1 MIGGMVTSGEKHDR
15 LWLTKSKRIALSR
28 RATRAFCWQH
38 ITEPVVP
45 SMPFYHNLSTSFVS
59 KSMTD
64 RTDSTQRSLM
74 RMTTPIEQRSHTFFG
89 EPHVAGFTHRAFTKA
104 MGYDDAD
111 LGRPLIGICNTF
123 SELNN
128 CHAHLRELA
137 EAVKRGVWQAGGF
150 PLEFPTISLGEIF
163 LSPTSMLYRNL
174 AAMDTEEM
182 IRANPINGVV
192 LLSGCDKTTP
202 AALMGAFSAD
212 LPCIHLSG
220 GPALNGYWRGQ
231 TLGACTDC
239 RRMTTEYSAGAISTE
254 TYREV
259 EANVFRSHG
268 HCMVMGTA
276 STMNSLTEA
285 LGIALPGNGATPA
298 TDAARLRLAEQTGR
312 RIVALAQAGIR
323 PSALVTRQSFENAI
337 TLLAAIGG
345 STNAVVHLPA
355 IAGRLGIDLP
365 LDLFDEISRRTPLIA
380 NLRPTGHYQMEDL
393 HFAGGIPAVL
403 KELLPLLHSE
413 TMTVSGRTLA
423 AAVQSAEVMDREV
436 IRPLAEPLQQE
447 GGLAILRGNLA
458 PDGAVIKHAAATPA
472 LLRHRGKAVVFHNFE
487 DVRARI
493 DDPDLPVTP
502 ESVLVLQNSG
512 PIGGPGMPEIGI
524 LPIPQKLL
532 KQGVRDMV
540 RISDA
545 RMSGTAY
552 GTIVLH
558 VAPESAIGGPLA
570 LVQDGDEIELDVAQ
584 RRLHL
589 HVNEEEL
596 ARRRAAWR
604 PPAAAYTRG
613 YGHLY
618 LQHVTQAPNGVDFD
632 FLRGRDPVQVTAQP
646 KF

>member
-1 MIGGMVTSGEKHDR
+1 M
-15 LWLTKSKRIALSR
+15 
-28 RATRAFCWQH
+28 
-38 ITEPVVP
+38 TEPSVP
-45 SMPFYHNLSTSFVS
+45 SAS
-59 KSMTD
+59 
-64 RTDSTQRSLM
+64 RSG
-74 RMTTPIEQRSHTFFG
+74 TFFS
-89 EPHVAGFTHRAFTKA
+89 EPHVAGFTHRAFTRA
-104 MGYDDAD
+104 MGFDDAD
-111 LGRPLIGICNTF
+111 MSRPVIGICNTY

-128 CHAHLRELA
+128 CNSHLRELA

-150 PLEFPTISLGEIF
+150 PLEFPTISLGEIY

-182 IRANPINGVV
+182 IRGNPIDGVV
-192 LLSGCDKTTP
+192 LLTNCDKTTP
-202 AALMGAFSAD
+202 AALMGACSAD
-212 LPCIHLSG
+212 LPAILLTG
-220 GPALNGYWRGQ
+220 GPALNGHWRGE

-239 RRMTTEYSAGAISTE
+239 RRMTAEFTAGAVDEE
-254 TYREV
+254 TYREI
-259 EANVFRSHG
+259 EGSVFRSRG

-276 STMNSLTEA
+276 STMNSLAEA

-312 RIVALAQAGIR
+312 RMVELAAEGAR
-323 PSALVTRQSFENAI
+323 PSQIMTRQAFENAI
-337 TLLAAIGG
+337 TLLSALGG

-365 LDLFDEISRRTPLIA
+365 LDLFDAISRRTPVIA
-380 NLRPTGHYQMEDL
+380 NMRPSGKYQMEDL

-403 KELLPLLHSE
+403 KELLPLLHGDAL
-413 TMTVSGRTLA
+413 TVTGRTLA
-423 AAVQSAEVMDREV
+423 ENVAGARVDDADV
-436 IRPLAEPLQQE
+436 IRTLADPLKPE

-472 LLRHRGKAVVFHNFE
+472 LLQHRGRAVVFRDFE

-493 DDPDLPVTP
+493 DDPSLDVTP
-502 ESVLVLQNSG
+502 DDVLVLQNSG

-532 KQGVRDMV
+532 RQGVRDMV
-540 RISDA
+540 RVSDA

-558 VAPESAIGGPLA
+558 VAPESAVGGPLA
-570 LVQDGDEIELDVAQ
+570 LVQDGDEIELDVAG

-589 HVNEEEL
+589 HVSEDEL
-596 ARRRAAWR
+596 ARRRAAWQ
-604 PPAAAYTRG
+604 PPAPAFSRG
-613 YGHLY
+613 YGRLY
-618 LQHVTQAPNGVDFD
+618 LQHVTQAPQGADFD
-632 FLRGRDPVQVTAQP
+632 FLAGNDPARVTFQP